1 MRILFFLFAI
11 TTASYACA
19 PAPNSAASETPPPA
33 AVSAIETPA
42 VPPAAAA
49 EPAATPEPTPAKPAP
64 AKPATSPK
72 ATPQLAA
79 TVSEPAAPMQEQTG
93 FSHEKWD
100 QLLRKHVGADGKVN
114 YKGFLA
120 DKATLEVYLTALS
133 AGAPQKEWSRREQM
147 AWWINAYNAFTI
159 QLILDNYPISSITKL
174 HGGKPWD
181 VKWIALGGE
190 KYSLNQ
196 IENDILRPRYKDAR
210 IHFALNCAARSCP
223 PLLNRA
229 WTADNLETMLDRQTR
244 QFLNN
249 PKFNRIETGQAA
261 ISKLFDWYAVDF
273 GAIPAFINKYSAVQL
288 EADAKISFQ
297 EYDWGL
303 NE

>member
-1 MRILFFLFAI
+1 MRILFLLFAI

-19 PAPNSAASETPPPA
+19 PAPNPTASETPVPA
-33 AVSAIETPA
+33 AVSTTEAPALQPTVPVEPA
-42 VPPAAAA
+42 VPP
-49 EPAATPEPTPAKPAP
+49 EPAP
-64 AKPATSPK
+64 AKSVPASQVSTPK
-72 ATPQLAA
+72 AQQQTVA
-79 TVSEPAAPMQEQTG
+79 TTTEPAVPVQEQAG

-120 DKATLEVYLTALS
+120 DKAVLEAYLATLS

-147 AWWINAYNAFTI
+147 AWWINAYNAFTV
-159 QLILDNYPISSITKL
+159 QLILDNYPVSSITKL

-181 VKWIALGGE
+181 VKWIAIGGE
-190 KYSLNQ
+190 KFSLNQ
-196 IENDILRPRYKDAR
+196 IESDILRPRYKDAR

-229 WTADNLETMLDRQTR
+229 WTADNLEAQLDRQTR

-249 PKFNRIETGQAA
+249 PTFNRIEPGQAVV
-261 ISKLFDWYAVDF
+261 SKLFDWYAIDF

-288 EADAKISFQ
+288 EAEAKISFQ